1 MPPEVSDFITYYGY
15 LAIFFLVFIQ
25 EMGIPNPVPNELVLM
40 FSGYLAYKGILYL
53 PFVIFVSV
61 SADIIGTG
69 ILYTLFYFLGNC
81 ILKHK
86 PRWFPISE
94 KSINK
99 YTSQISQGG
108 KWTIYVCRVTPFVR
122 GYTSIIAGL
131 LQIKAGIFLPIAL
144 ISAITWSAIC
154 VITGYFLGP
163 YWSYAGEKLGNAKLI
178 ILLAGLIFLI
188 LIFYR
193 YFKKRS
199 DRKDVS

>member
-1 MPPEVSDFITYYGY
+1 MPPEVSDFITNYGY
-15 LAIFFLVFIQ
+15 LAIFFLVFTQ

-53 PFVIFVSV
+53 PFVILISV

-69 ILYTLFYFLGNC
+69 ILYTLFYFLGNY

-94 KSINK
+94 KSIHK
-99 YTSQISQGG
+99 YTSQISKGG

-131 LQIKAGIFLPIAL
+131 LQIKARIFLTIAL

-154 VITGYFLGP
+154 VITGYLLGP
-163 YWSYAGEKLGNAKLI
+163 YWSYAGEKLGSAKFIILIAALI
-178 ILLAGLIFLI
+178 IVIII
-188 LIFYR
+188 LFR
-193 YFKKRS
+193 YFKNRS
-199 DRKDVS
+199 DAKDSL